1 MEIFDVIDQLEDMIE
16 GSLTI
21 PIIRKTLVNKD
32 DLMELLSDLRLR
44 LPEDLKQAKWVKE
57 ERTRIISEAHEEAS
71 NIIKSTEE
79 QISQMVNEHEITKKA
94 YDQANEIITN
104 AQKNAREIRLGARQY
119 AENVLASLEDR
130 LTSQIEEIKAG
141 RQELRK

>member
-1 MEIFDVIDQLEDMIE
+1 MEIFDIIDQLEDIIE
-16 GSLTI
+16 TAFTI
-21 PIIRKTLVNKD
+21 PIFRKTLVDKD
-32 DLMELLSDLRLR
+32 DIMELLSDLRLR
-44 LPEDLKQAKWVKE
+44 LPEDLKQAKWVQE
-57 ERTRIISEAHEEAS
+57 ERTSIIAGAHQEAG

-79 QISQMVNEHEITKKA
+79 QVAGMIEEHEITKKA

-119 AENVLASLEDR
+119 AEGLLADLEQR
-130 LTSQIEEIKAG
+130 LTGQLQEINAG